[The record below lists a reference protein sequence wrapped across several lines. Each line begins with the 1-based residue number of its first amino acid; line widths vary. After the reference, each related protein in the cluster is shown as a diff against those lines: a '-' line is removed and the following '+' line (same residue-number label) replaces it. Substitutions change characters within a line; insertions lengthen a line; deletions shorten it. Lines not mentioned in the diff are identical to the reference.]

1 MPTPT
6 PPPANNQL
14 VAEQIYDLLMAEIE
28 PELLLAN
35 IPVLDAKY
43 AAETPEEH
51 AVRMARYA
59 QAYKKFDDALKTFKE
74 DVNGRVKTAKRTSL
88 KVAEAEGKAQ
98 EEAKLHAIDRT
109 LRAG

>member
-6 PPPANNQL
+6 PPPADNQV
-14 VAEQIYDLLMAEIE
+14 VAEQIYDLLMGQIE

-59 QAYKKFDDALKTFKE
+59 EAYRKFDAALKAFKD

-88 KVAEAEGKAQ
+88 KA
-98 EEAKLHAIDRT
+98 EEAQAKKEDEEELEKMI
-109 LRAG
+109 GK